1 MPFLGLLYSKKKKD
15 DMKVW
20 FVIVLLTW
28 PLWAGAQND
37 FSGVWKG
44 TLTQDPGGFAPVYE
58 FELYLK
64 QKGDKVA
71 GRSYVAIGAIYAVM
85 DLEGMVEGNTVHL
98 TETNI
103 AKNWKREDMEWC
115 YKKADLTLYVKGKQL
130 KLEGPWTGN
139 TGQSECIPGKIYLK
153 KEVPR
158 A

>member
-1 MPFLGLLYSKKKKD
+1 MKLWLAFALFALPLGAS
-15 DMKVW
+15 
-20 FVIVLLTW
+20 
-28 PLWAGAQND
+28 AQKD

-44 TLTQDPGGFAPVYE
+44 TLTQESGGFAPVYE

-64 QKGDKVA
+64 QKGNTVT
-71 GRSYVAIGAIYAVM
+71 GRSYVAIGSIYAVM
-85 DLEGMVEGNTVHL
+85 DLKGFLDGNTVHL

-103 AKNWKREDMEWC
+103 VQNWKREDMEWC
-115 YKKADLTLYVKGKQL
+115 YKKADLTLYTSGKQM